1 MKFKLSLVSASL
13 LSMLALAMP
22 VLAHHAFQA
31 EYDEH
36 QQIKLTG
43 VLTKVDWINPHIFF
57 YMDVKDADGKVT
69 NWALSTAGPG
79 LYHNAGLNRNFVKVG
94 ETYTVTAYRAKDGT
108 KNLATVKDWTYPDG
122 HVVNVWFR
130 DPSDISSPK

>member
-1 MKFKLSLVSASL
+1 MRQKVAVV
-13 LSMLALAMP
+13 LAMLFGLLP
-22 VLAHHAFQA
+22 LAAPARAHHAFQA
-31 EYDEH
+31 EYDDTK
-36 QQIKLTG
+36 QLKLTG

-69 NWALSTAGPG
+69 NWALSTAAPG

-94 ETYTVTAYRAKDGT
+94 DTYTVTVYRAKDGT
-108 KNLATVKDWTYPDG
+108 KNLACVKDWTYSDG

-130 DPSDISSPK
+130 DPSDTTRPQ